1 MEEEKEKKLSD
12 IFAILI
18 TEDRSDLV
26 DYLTNIIKNY
36 VECECGA
43 CSDDEDSSGE
53 EEELIVNVDDD
64 GFYSLS

>member
-36 VECECGA
+36 VECDCGA

>member
-1 MEEEKEKKLSD
+1 MAEEKKLSD

-36 VECECGA
+36 VECECSA
-43 CSDDEDSSGE
+43 CSDDYSSGE
-53 EEELIVNVDDD
+53 EEELIVNVDDN
-64 GFYSLS
+64 GFYSLA

>member
-1 MEEEKEKKLSD
+1 MAEEKEKKLSD

>member
-18 TEDRSDLV
+18 TEERNDLV
-26 DYLTNIIKNY
+26 DYLTKIIKNY

-43 CSDDEDSSGE
+43 CSSDDSSGE
-53 EEELIVNVDDD
+53 EEELTVNVDKD
-64 GFYSLS
+64 GFYSLD

>member
-1 MEEEKEKKLSD
+1 MAEEKKLSD

-43 CSDDEDSSGE
+43 CSSDDSSGE
-53 EEELIVNVDDD
+53 EEELIVNVDDN

>member
-1 MEEEKEKKLSD
+1 MAEEKKLSD

-18 TEDRSDLV
+18 TEERNDLV
-26 DYLTNIIKNY
+26 DYLTELIKNY

-43 CSDDEDSSGE
+43 CSSDDESSGE
-53 EEELIVNVDDD
+53 EEELIINVDDD